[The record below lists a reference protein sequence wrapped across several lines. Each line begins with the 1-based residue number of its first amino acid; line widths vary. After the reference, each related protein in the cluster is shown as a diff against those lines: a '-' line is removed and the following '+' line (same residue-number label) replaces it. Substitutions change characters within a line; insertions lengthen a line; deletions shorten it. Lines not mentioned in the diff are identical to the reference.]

1 MDKMEN
7 KHWEKEAAGV
17 AVRMMAEEVLAEDV
31 SDVVIS
37 EALQARVGKLF
48 AEERARKSQRRKT
61 IGRRVAVVLIAA
73 VLVALTACMSISEI
87 REKIIEFVI
96 TYQEKFFSYKSETAS
111 GKEDLSG
118 ESVGASVLGLEGS
131 FVRREPA
138 YLPEGFEMLRD
149 ESNQH
154 SVSIYYGNP
163 ADGSMIT
170 YEQSPIG
177 TLEYYGDSEG
187 VDLTT
192 ISVNGYSGVVAIKEI
207 DNNQRIAIFW
217 NDGVFDYSINTT
229 ISIEETQ
236 KIAESVRDAK

>member
-96 TYQEKFFSYKSETAS
+96 TYHEKFFSYKSETAS

-149 ESNQH
+149 ESVD
-154 SVSIYYGNP
+154 SFTCVYYWN
-163 ADGSMIT
+163 SLSNTYIN
-170 YEQSPIG
+170 YEQSKVG
-177 TLEYYGDSEG
+177 TLEFFGDSEN
-187 VDLTT
+187 VDLK
-192 ISVNGYSGVVAIKEI
+192 SVEIKGYE
-207 DNNQRIAIFW
+207 
-217 NDGVFDYSINTT
+217 GVFSVKRTQDGQNIT
-229 ISIEETQ
+229 IFGMMECTIIYLVLTLLL
-236 KIAESVRDAK
+236 KKCC

>member
-1 MDKMEN
+1 
-7 KHWEKEAAGV
+7 
-17 AVRMMAEEVLAEDV
+17 
-31 SDVVIS
+31 
-37 EALQARVGKLF
+37 
-48 AEERARKSQRRKT
+48 
-61 IGRRVAVVLIAA
+61 
-73 VLVALTACMSISEI
+73 
-87 REKIIEFVI
+87 
-96 TYQEKFFSYKSETAS
+96 
-111 GKEDLSG
+111 
-118 ESVGASVLGLEGS
+118 
-131 FVRREPA
+131 
-138 YLPEGFEMLRD
+138 MLRD

-192 ISVNGYSGVVAIKEI
+192 NSVNGYSGVVAIKEI